1 MRRATQGFV
10 DALELFA
17 ISIHALH
24 EESDYRP
31 WAIVRLISISIH
43 ALHEE
48 SDLVVSS
55 ISSQQKKFQSTLS
68 MRRATRAVQAVCS
81 NQGISIHALHEESD
95 GFQQWR
101 VRGIPISIHALHEES
116 DALADVAARIINIS
130 IHALHEESD
139 LVPPPFEIVGG
150 GISIHALHEE
160 SDSKHPTCTHADRR
174 FQSTLSMRRATVQ
187 LDIFV
192 RFLRRKP
199 AA

>member
-68 MRRATRAVQAVCS
+68 MRRATTSQ
-81 NQGISIHALHEESD
+81 
-95 GFQQWR
+95 
-101 VRGIPISIHALHEES
+101 
-116 DALADVAARIINIS
+116 RIIKTI
-130 IHALHEESD
+130 E
-139 LVPPPFEIVGG
+139 P
-150 GISIHALHEE
+150 
-160 SDSKHPTCTHADRR
+160 R
-174 FQSTLSMRRATVQ
+174 FQSTLSMRRATVR
-187 LDIFV
+187 LVVISV
-192 RFLRRKP
+192 RHGISIHALHEESD
-199 AA
+199 